1 MPIHLVIH
9 GHFYQ
14 PPRENPWTGAI
25 ERQESAAPFHDWNA
39 RIAEEC
45 YLPNTRARVL
55 DEQGRIQ
62 DIVNNY
68 EQMSFN
74 FGPTLL
80 SWATG
85 KCPDLLPS
93 LAAADRTSLARLGH
107 GNAIAQA
114 YNHMILPL
122 ATLRDRR
129 TQIRWGL
136 REFEHRFHRRPEAMW
151 LPETAVDAATLGLLV
166 DAGMQYV
173 ILSPAQAARWRPVGE
188 RAWQSTADAEID
200 PRRPYRWIQRDAKG
214 HPDGNR
220 GIDICFYH
228 APLSRGISFQHYLRD
243 AARLAGSIGEAGGDM
258 TDPLILIAT
267 DGESFGHHEKF
278 GEMCLATLFTRE
290 AGRRGF
296 RVTNLAAYLAAH
308 RTDWEVELLPQSA
321 WSCSHGVDR
330 WREDCGCTAGG
341 GPGWNQA
348 WRRPLRQG
356 LDRLRDAL
364 ATIFQEEG
372 ASLLR
377 DPWTARDDYID
388 VLLDGSQTTRDDF
401 FRRHQT
407 HALDS
412 AERGRALRLLE
423 MQHHAMLMFTSCGWF
438 FTDIS
443 GIETLQNLR
452 YAARAIDL
460 AAPFARRDLEAVLL
474 EDLGRAQSN
483 LAVHRTG
490 RQLWEREVRPSRV
503 GPEEAVARLLAHG
516 VLGRAVGPQVRYR
529 WALAPG
535 PIQQDQELLLAGVRA
550 ASEVTGEAL
559 HFVGVCRR
567 DGPFDFLAGVGPWP
581 SSGDW
586 AAFTEEARAA
596 FVPNGP
602 RLAAWSGRHA
612 ARLLRLR
619 NFLADDRQA
628 VLGELL
634 ARNDAWLGACVARL
648 CEEALPAAEAVVAAG
663 MSLPAWLKS
672 MLETH
677 WSRRFAEGLATL
689 EGAGASVAY
698 TSLLDLTD
706 RARHLGLTLDLSAAS
721 SQFGRT
727 LVDRLEMIAKG
738 LDADQWQ
745 EFLELVQTG
754 FRLGLNVPE
763 YPLQDRMFFLLRSEA
778 PSWVSQLTDVRDP
791 RYRALSA
798 MLAVATRLNVRT
810 EEIRARLA
818 PLEEPVAE
826 DPTYWP

>member
-14 PPRENPWTGAI
+14 PPRENPWTGEI
-25 ERQESAAPFHDWNA
+25 ERQESAAPSHDWNA

-45 YLPNTRARVL
+45 YLPNARARVL
-55 DEQGRIQ
+55 DQQGRIQ
-62 DIVNNY
+62 DIVSNY
-68 EQMSFN
+68 EKMSFN

-80 SWATG
+80 SWAAGAT
-85 KCPDLLPS
+85 PDFLRS
-93 LAAADRTSLARLGH
+93 LAAADRASLARLGH

-136 REFEHRFHRRPEAMW
+136 REFQHRFHRPPEAMW
-151 LPETAVDAATLGLLV
+151 LPETAVDTTTLGLLV

-173 ILSPAQAARWRPVGE
+173 ILSPAQAARWRPLGE
-188 RAWQSTADAEID
+188 RAWQTIADAELD
-200 PRRPYRWIQRDAKG
+200 PRRPYRWIQRNAQGQPEGK
-214 HPDGNR
+214 R

-243 AARLAGSIGEAGGDM
+243 AERLASSVGEAGGGV

-278 GEMCLATLFTRE
+278 GEMCLATLFSRE
-290 AGRRGF
+290 AARREF
-296 RVTNLAAYLAAH
+296 QVTNLAAYLAAH
-308 RTDWEVELLPQSA
+308 RPTWEVELLPQSA
-321 WSCSHGVDR
+321 WSCSHGVGR

-348 WRRPLRQG
+348 WRQPLRRG

-364 ATIFQEEG
+364 AVMFQEEG

-377 DPWTARDDYID
+377 DPWAARDDYID
-388 VLLDGSQTTRDDF
+388 LLLDGGQTTRDDF
-401 FRRHQT
+401 FLRHQAR
-407 HALDS
+407 ALDS

-438 FTDIS
+438 FADIS

-460 AAPFARRDLEAVLL
+460 AAPFAPLDLEAVLL
-474 EDLGRAQSN
+474 EDLARAQSN
-483 LAVHRTG
+483 LAVHKTG

-516 VLGRAVGPQVRYR
+516 VLGRVVGPQVRYR
-529 WALAPG
+529 WALAPD
-535 PIQQDQELLLAGVRA
+535 PVLHDQDLLLAGVRA
-550 ASEVTGEAL
+550 TSEVTGEAL
-559 HFVGVCRR
+559 HFAGACRR
-567 DGPFDFLAGVGPWP
+567 DGPFDFLAGVGPWA
-581 SSGDW
+581 SVGDW
-586 AAFTEEARAA
+586 AAFAEEARTA
-596 FVPNGP
+596 FVPNGA

-619 NFLADDRQA
+619 NFLPDDRQA
-628 VLGELL
+628 VLRELL
-634 ARNDAWLGACVARL
+634 MGNDAWLAACVARL
-648 CEEALPAAEAVVAAG
+648 CEEALPAAEAMVAAG
-663 MSLPAWLKS
+663 MSLPVWLKS

-677 WSRRFAEGLATL
+677 WSRRFLEDLATL
-689 EGAGASVAY
+689 QGAVGSVAY
-698 TSLLDLTD
+698 ANLLDLTD

-721 SQFGRT
+721 VQFGRT
-727 LVDRLEMIAKG
+727 LVNRLEAISKVP
-738 LDADQWQ
+738 DADQWQ
-745 EFLELVQTG
+745 EFLGLVQTG
-754 FRLGLNVPE
+754 SRLGLSVPE
-763 YPLQDRMFFLLRSEA
+763 YPLQDRMFFLLRGEV
-778 PSWVSQLTDVRDP
+778 PGWVGQLTDVRDP
-791 RYRALSA
+791 LYRAVSA

-810 EEIRARLA
+810 EEMRARLT
-818 PLEEPVAE
+818 PLEAPVAA

>member
-14 PPRENPWTGAI
+14 PPRENPWTGTI

-55 DEQGRIQ
+55 DAQGRIQ

-68 EQMSFN
+68 ETLSFN

-85 KCPDLLPS
+85 
-93 LAAADRTSLARLGH
+93 AAADLVSSLVAADRASLARFGH

-136 REFEHRFHRRPEAMW
+136 REFQHRFHRAPEALW
-151 LPETAVDAATLGLLV
+151 LPETAVDAATLDLLI
-166 DAGMQYV
+166 DEGMQYV
-173 ILSPAQAARWRPVGE
+173 ILSPAQAARWRPLGE
-188 RAWQSTADAEID
+188 QAWRTAADGEVD
-200 PRRPYRWIQRDAKG
+200 PRRPYRWVRRDAAGRPAG
-214 HPDGNR
+214 HR
-220 GIDICFYH
+220 GIDVCFYH
-228 APLSRGISFQHYLRD
+228 SPLSRGISFQHYLRD
-243 AARLAGSIGEAGGDM
+243 ADRLAGSIADAGGGM

-278 GEMCLATLFTRE
+278 GEMCLATLFSRE
-290 AGRRGF
+290 ARRRDF
-296 RVTNLAAYLAAH
+296 RVTNLAAYLATH
-308 RTDWEVELLPQSA
+308 RPTWEVELHPQSA
-321 WSCSHGVDR
+321 WSCSHGVGR
-330 WREDCGCTAGG
+330 WCEDCGCSAGG

-364 ATIFQEEG
+364 AAIFQEEG

-377 DPWTARDDYID
+377 DPWAARDDYID
-388 VLLDGSQTTRDDF
+388 LLLDGSQTARDDF
-401 FRRHQT
+401 FQRHRAR
-407 HALDS
+407 ALDD
-412 AERGRALRLLE
+412 AECGRALRLLE
-423 MQHHAMLMFTSCGWF
+423 MQHHAMLMFTSCAWF
-438 FTDIS
+438 FADIS

-460 AAPFARRDLEAVLL
+460 AAPFAHRDLEALLL

-483 LAVHRTG
+483 LAFHQTG

-516 VLGRAVGPQVRYR
+516 VLGRGVGPQVRYR

-535 PIQQDQELLLAGVRA
+535 PIRQDQDLLLAGIRA
-550 ASEVTGEAL
+550 TSEVTGEAL
-559 HFVGVCRR
+559 HFVGACRR

-581 SSGDW
+581 PSGDW
-586 AAFTEEARAA
+586 AAFVDETSAA

-602 RLAAWSGRHA
+602 RLAAWSGRYA

-619 NFLADDRQA
+619 NFLPDDRQA
-628 VLGELL
+628 LLGALL
-634 ARNDAWLGACVARL
+634 AGNDAWLATCVARL
-648 CEEALPAAEAVVAAG
+648 CDEAQPAAEAMVAAG
-663 MSLPAWLKS
+663 MPLPAWLKC

-689 EGAGASVAY
+689 QGAGAAVAC
-698 TSLLDLTD
+698 TGLLDLVD
-706 RARHLGLTLDLSAAS
+706 RARHLGLALDLSAAS
-721 SQFGRT
+721 AQFGRT
-727 LVDRLEMIAKG
+727 LVNRLEDAAKG
-738 LDADQWQ
+738 PDADQWQ
-745 EFLELVQTG
+745 EFLALMQMG
-754 FRLGLNVPE
+754 IRLGLGVPA
-763 YPLQDRMFFLLRSEA
+763 YPLQDRMFFLLRRDA
-778 PSWVSQLTDVRDP
+778 PAWVSQIADVRDP
-791 RYRALSA
+791 RYRAVSA

-810 EEIRARLA
+810 EEIRARLM
-818 PLEEPVAE
+818 PLEGPVAD